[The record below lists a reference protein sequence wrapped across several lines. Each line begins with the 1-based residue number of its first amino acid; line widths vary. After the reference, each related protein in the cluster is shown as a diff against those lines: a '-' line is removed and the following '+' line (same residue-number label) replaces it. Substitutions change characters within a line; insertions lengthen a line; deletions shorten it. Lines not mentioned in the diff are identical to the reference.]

1 MIQVTINEKEYNFPT
16 EWKDITINAYRRLV
30 DVKDLISPE
39 ARIKGICS
47 MAASILNIGIKEL
60 YFTTTD
66 EFQKIV
72 EALHFLETDV
82 ERKEMGDS
90 IEFMG
95 ETYFIKKDLDK
106 LNVGEMVS
114 FEIFCQNESRLID
127 MLAPTV
133 ALILRKDLSDT
144 FDADNYQNF
153 VNVLGDNM
161 DYETATSITT
171 FFLPGEVNSTIDSTL
186 SSNQEKE
193 EAGEEK
199 L

>member
-1 MIQVTINEKEYNFPT
+1 MIQVNINEKEYDFPT
-16 EWKDITINAYRRLV
+16 EWKDISISAYKRLV
-30 DVKDLISPE
+30 DVKDLVTPE
-39 ARIKGICS
+39 ARIKGICA
-47 MAASILNIGIKEL
+47 MAAALLGIGIKEL

-82 ERKEMGDS
+82 EKKEIGDTV
-90 IEFMG
+90 EFQG
-95 ETYFIKKDLDK
+95 ETYFIKKDLEK

-133 ALILRKDLSDT
+133 ALILRKDLNDT

-153 VNVLGDNM
+153 VNIISDKM

-171 FFLPGEVNSTIDSTL
+171 FFLPGEQTSTIDSPL

-193 EAGEEK
+193 EAGEN

>member
-1 MIQVTINEKEYNFPT
+1 MIKVIINEKEYDFPT

-30 DVKDLISPE
+30 DIKDLIDHE
-39 ARIKGICS
+39 ARIKSICA
-47 MAASILNIGIKEL
+47 MASALLGIGIKEL

-66 EFQKIV
+66 EFEKIV
-72 EALHFLETDV
+72 NALKFIETDV
-82 ERKEMGDS
+82 ERKEIGDTV
-90 IEFMG
+90 EFMG

-114 FEIFCQNESRLID
+114 FEIFCQNETRVVDIVSPSL
-127 MLAPTV
+127 
-133 ALILRKDLSDT
+133 ALILRKDLSVP

-153 VNVLGDNM
+153 VNSLNDNM
-161 DYETATSITT
+161 DWETATSITT
-171 FFLPGEVNSTIDSTL
+171 FFLTGAQTSTTDSPL
-186 SSNQEKE
+186 SSTQEKE